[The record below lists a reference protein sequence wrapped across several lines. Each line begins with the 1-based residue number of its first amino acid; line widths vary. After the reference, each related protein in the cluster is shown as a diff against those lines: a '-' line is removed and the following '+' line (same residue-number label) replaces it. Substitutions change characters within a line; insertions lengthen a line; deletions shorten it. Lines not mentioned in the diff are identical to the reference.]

1 MNGINKRK
9 GYNVGSI
16 VAEID
21 NRCIALSIIELSTL

>member
-1 MNGINKRK
+1 MNGKVKKK

-21 NRCIALSIIELSTL
+21 NRYNAYLLSN

>member
-1 MNGINKRK
+1 MEKLRKK

-21 NRCIALSIIELSTL
+21 NRYIAYLLSN